1 MAKKPYRHR
10 SSGKFN
16 YVNRWIKYLL
26 CVTNFYFMIAGCL
39 FFILGVIAFAE
50 SGIINRKSSISLLQ
64 WIFNLTVI
72 VFGVGFVTTC
82 VAFTGF
88 IGSLR
93 ENLCLLKFYYISL
106 ALLFVCET
114 IIGIFFFVYRE
125 SAINRIEEVAK
136 KTFISQYRE
145 IGFEDST
152 KFVDFLQVELQ
163 CCGAKSYNDWT
174 ENRYFSCNA
183 TNFSSKACGVPYSCC
198 KRMNNINE
206 NVINTSC
213 GHGVQNLSP
222 PQASPLVW
230 TVGCVQALA
239 SLLESNVVAV
249 SCVISGIAVLQL
261 LAILLAK
268 ALYTQIGDQ
277 LRLLQ
282 HESLL
287 R

>member
-1 MAKKPYRHR
+1 MARKPYRHR
-10 SSGKFN
+10 TS
-16 YVNRWIKYLL
+16 
-26 CVTNFYFMIAGCL
+26 
-39 FFILGVIAFAE
+39 
-50 SGIINRKSSISLLQ
+50 
-64 WIFNLTVI
+64 
-72 VFGVGFVTTC
+72 
-82 VAFTGF
+82 
-88 IGSLR
+88 
-93 ENLCLLKFYYISL
+93 

-125 SAINRIEEVAK
+125 SAMNRIEEVVK

-152 KFVDFLQVELQ
+152 NYSAVGPEAIMIGRKIDIFLVIQRTTVQKLVEYLILVANNNGCVAGKIKAPINQ
-163 CCGAKSYNDWT
+163 LHWAVVIAVYNILCNGIAKDDISYHNL
-174 ENRYFSCNA
+174 
-183 TNFSSKACGVPYSCC
+183 
-198 KRMNNINE
+198 NIGSLISVHYPTE

-239 SLLESNVVAV
+239 SLLESNVVPV
-249 SCVISGIAVLQL
+249 SCAISGIAVLQL

-282 HESLL
+282 HEGPL